1 MSQHRHNKNKIRIQ
15 KRSGERGFSL
25 IEAVIAMVVL
35 TIGVVGLAAT
45 IGGAVKTTDNSKYSN
60 IASTLATEKL
70 EDLNRWPSND
80 AHVAAGGS
88 LGADT
93 AGYFDDVSLAADGGA
108 FTEVQS
114 ATSGTYTSTSFNPS
128 NYPAPLATAS
138 NTAPNVPVT
147 FDRRWLVEQDPTING
162 VVLTGIRRITVWIRS
177 VGAIQPAITFQMSA
191 VRP

>member
-1 MSQHRHNKNKIRIQ
+1 MRKLLRCLMQEKQQPSQFRAWAMSPYKLNKSQNPDA
-15 KRSGERGFSL
+15 RGFSL
-25 IEAVIAMVVL
+25 IEVMIAMVVL
-35 TIGVVGLAAT
+35 TIGVVGVAAA
-45 IGGAVKTTDNSKYSN
+45 IGSAVRTTDTSKYSN
-60 IASTLATEKL
+60 MASTLATEKL

-147 FDRRWLVEQDPTING
+147 FDR
-162 VVLTGIRRITVWIRS
+162 
-177 VGAIQPAITFQMSA
+177 
-191 VRP
+191 